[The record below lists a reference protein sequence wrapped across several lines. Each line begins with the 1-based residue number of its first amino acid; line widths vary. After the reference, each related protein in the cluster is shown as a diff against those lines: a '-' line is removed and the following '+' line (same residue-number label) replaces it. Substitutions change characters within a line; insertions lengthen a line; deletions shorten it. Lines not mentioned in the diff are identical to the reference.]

1 MDSSTPTLEELLIF
15 SCMLSQQ
22 GYFRI
27 SFSSLGTTLFTAA
40 TWYNYVLGAA
50 MILDALYNVLI
61 LFVHP
66 AFKDG
71 SRKITDDP
79 TQAYTSGESV
89 GVITMYLLTITCRS
103 LPIS

>member
-1 MDSSTPTLEELLIF
+1 M
-15 SCMLSQQ
+15 
-22 GYFRI
+22 
-27 SFSSLGTTLFTAA
+27 
-40 TWYNYVLGAA
+40 V
-50 MILDALYNVLI
+50 LDALYNVLI

-89 GVITMYLLTITCRS
+89 CNFEIGEFSNV
-103 LPIS
+103 

>member
-1 MDSSTPTLEELLIF
+1 
-15 SCMLSQQ
+15 MLSQQ
-22 GYFRI
+22 GYAYL

-89 GVITMYLLTITCRS
+89 GNIVFVISILTYRS

>member
-1 MDSSTPTLEELLIF
+1 M
-15 SCMLSQQ
+15 
-22 GYFRI
+22 G
-27 SFSSLGTTLFTAA
+27 SLGTTLFTSA
-40 TWYNYVLGAA
+40 TWYNYVLGAV

-89 GVITMYLLTITCRS
+89 CFSNSNHPFSCLGAHQYHEEQSRPCSEDAGWS
-103 LPIS
+103 LEVGCLSILY